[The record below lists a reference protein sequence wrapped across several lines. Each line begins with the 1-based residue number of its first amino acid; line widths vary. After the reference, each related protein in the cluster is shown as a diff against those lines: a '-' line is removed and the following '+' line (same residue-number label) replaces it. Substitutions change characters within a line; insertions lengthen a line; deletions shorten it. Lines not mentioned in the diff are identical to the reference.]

1 MFAYYLLQ
9 KFKKC
14 LEHAILQEG
23 EKGFSNIIRSQKPIN
38 YIHEMIKQD
47 LVKNGIVKENIFP
60 PLGSSKPKIKLAG
73 FLSKKTKIFA
83 LYQIIWIKI
92 KFSSIRDH

>member
-23 EKGFSNIIRSQKPIN
+23 EKGFSNII
-38 YIHEMIKQD
+38 
-47 LVKNGIVKENIFP
+47 
-60 PLGSSKPKIKLAG
+60 
-73 FLSKKTKIFA
+73 
-83 LYQIIWIKI
+83 
-92 KFSSIRDH
+92 

>member
-38 YIHEMIKQD
+38 YIHEMIK
-47 LVKNGIVKENIFP
+47 
-60 PLGSSKPKIKLAG
+60 
-73 FLSKKTKIFA
+73 
-83 LYQIIWIKI
+83 
-92 KFSSIRDH
+92 